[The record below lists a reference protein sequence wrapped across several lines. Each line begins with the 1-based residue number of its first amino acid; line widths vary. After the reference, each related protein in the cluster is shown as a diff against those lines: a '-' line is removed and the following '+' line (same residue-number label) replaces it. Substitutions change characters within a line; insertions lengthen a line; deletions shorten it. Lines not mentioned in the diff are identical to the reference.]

1 MSSVEDKSVNVVDVG
16 NVVQSAK
23 YLTFALADEEYGLEI
38 LQVREIIGLIDI
50 TTVPRMPDFVKG
62 VVNLRGKII
71 PVIDLRLKFGM
82 SGIEYSRETCIIVL
96 SIRNNLVGIIVDNV
110 CEVLDIGQDKI
121 ELVPSFGMNINT
133 DFIMG
138 MGKVENSVVILLNIE
153 RVMTQEEMTL
163 IDEMVE

>member
-1 MSSVEDKSVNVVDVG
+1 MSKADKSVNVADVDKSVEAG
-16 NVVQSAK
+16 K

-50 TTVPRMPDFVKG
+50 TSVPKMPDFVKG

-82 SGIEYSRETCIIVL
+82 QAVEYSRETCIIVL
-96 SIRNNLVGIIVDNV
+96 SIRNNLVGVIVDNV
-110 CEVLDIGQDKI
+110 CEVLDIEQDRI
-121 ELVPSFGMNINT
+121 EPAPSFGININT

-138 MGKVENSVVILLNIE
+138 MGKVEGAVVILLDIE
-153 RVMTQEEMTL
+153 KVMTQEDLSMINEMT
-163 IDEMVE
+163 E

>member
-1 MSSVEDKSVNVVDVG
+1 MSKAEKSVDVMDSD
-16 NVVQSAK
+16 NVVQAGK

-50 TTVPRMPDFVKG
+50 TTVPKMPDFVKG

-82 SGIEYSRETCIIVL
+82 TGMEYTKETCIIVL
-96 SIRNNLVGIIVDNV
+96 SISNNPVGIIVDNV
-110 CEVLDIGQDKI
+110 CEVLDIRHDEI
-121 ELVPSFGMNINT
+121 EPAPSFGMNINT

-138 MGKVENSVVILLNIE
+138 MGKVENSVVLLLDIE
-153 RVMTQEEMTL
+153 KVMTESELAL
-163 IDEMVE
+163 IDEMT